1 MSRTCLRVAS
11 AICALAVIS
20 LLPPFS
26 TEVQAQAAAVDPEAV
41 EILHRTTEY
50 LGSLEQFSTHAW
62 NLREDELD
70 SGHRV
75 DYEISGRVTIR
86 RPDKLRGER
95 REAGLR
101 EDIYYDG
108 KSVTL
113 YNETE
118 QYYMTQ
124 PAPAT
129 IDEMLRFVY
138 QYAELYPVSDLIWH
152 DSFPWLMQGVEVARI
167 IGTEVIQGIST
178 THLLFIRPDVE
189 FQIWVPESGPP
200 LPVKY
205 IVTDNSTP
213 EMLSI
218 VTYLS
223 DWNLEPNAPDEFF
236 EFVPP
241 EGTEEVPF
249 PELDAADAPS
259 R

>member
-1 MSRTCLRVAS
+1 MSLRVAAAS
-11 AICALAVIS
+11 CALAVIS
-20 LLPPFS
+20 LSPTFPA
-26 TEVQAQAAAVDPEAV
+26 EVRAQAPAVDPEAV
-41 EILHRTTEY
+41 ELLRRTTEY
-50 LGSLEQFSTHAW
+50 LGSLKQFSTHAW
-62 NLREDELD
+62 NLREDEID

-75 DYEISGRVTIR
+75 DYEVSGRVTIR

-95 REAGLR
+95 REGDIR
-101 EDIYYDG
+101 QDIYYDG
-108 KSVTL
+108 KKVTL

-118 QYYMTQ
+118 HYYMTQ

-138 QYAELYPVSDLIWH
+138 RYAELYPVSDLIWH
-152 DSFPWLMQGVEVARI
+152 DSFPWLMQGVEIARI
-167 IGTEVIQGIST
+167 IGTEVIQGVPA
-178 THLLFIRPDVE
+178 THLLFVRPDVE

-205 IVTDNSTP
+205 VVTDNATP

-223 DWNLEPNAPDEFF
+223 DWNLSPDVSDQFF
-236 EFVPP
+236 DFVPP
-241 EGTEEVPF
+241 QGTEEVPF
-249 PELDAADAPS
+249 PELDAANAPS